1 MDTST
6 DFTALKTRPHFA
18 SEDWR
23 TARLTDVSMRDR
35 MSCWVVSFPLASL
48 PNATGGELCR
58 T

>member
-23 TARLTDVSMRDR
+23 TARLTAVSMRDR
-35 MSCWVVSFPLASL
+35 MNYWAVNSPLASL